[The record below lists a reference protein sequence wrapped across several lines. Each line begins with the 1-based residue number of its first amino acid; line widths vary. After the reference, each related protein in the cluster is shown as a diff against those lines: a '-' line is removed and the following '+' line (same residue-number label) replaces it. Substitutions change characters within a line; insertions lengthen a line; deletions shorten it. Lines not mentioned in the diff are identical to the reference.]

1 MGKSNVNRTA
11 LGLAALFIALIA
23 AGCGLNE
30 KGRVPVTTSS
40 KEALSLYRDGVAF
53 LEQVQIEKARICFE
67 KAVALD
73 STFAMAYYQMAFTC
87 FDAPCFLNNLSRAKS
102 LADKAS
108 EGEKLKVAI
117 TWEGNNGN
125 AAKAMESCRKLVEL
139 YPNDRDAHISLAGFL
154 NGQEKYEEA
163 AAEYQKAVT
172 VDPSYA
178 MGYNVMAYGYM
189 NAGRLEEAE
198 KTIQKYIGMKPAEPN
213 PYDSRGDILRKAG
226 RFDESSDSYRKALS
240 IDSLFL
246 SSYRGIGINLA
257 LQGKADE
264 AAAEFDRA
272 IAKAPDDGQ
281 KQFGMSCRAFGWI
294 LAGRTEKA
302 EADFAES
309 LAISKKNGDVAGQV
323 NDLGMLGWTA
333 AEKGRMNK
341 TARNNKIALALVEGS
356 SLSSDLKSAYR
367 AQFLFSD
374 ADLALRKGQFKAA
387 RQKAEAFKQALA
399 GMNDLNSEKQYHN
412 LLGAVA
418 LGEKR
423 YDDAIRELGQARQR
437 NCEVLY
443 RLAEAHLAKGDKATA
458 KEFFSKVANFNEYDW
473 NFAFL
478 RAKAQKKLAGL

>member
-1 MGKSNVNRTA
+1 MNKSVTRSIVFGLTA
-11 LGLAALFIALIA
+11 LFMALIA
-23 AGCGLNE
+23 AGCGRNE
-30 KGRVPVTTSS
+30 KGQVPVTTKS
-40 KEALSLYRDGVAF
+40 KAALKLYREGVSE
-53 LEQVQIEKARICFE
+53 LQKVQIEKAKALFE
-67 KAVALD
+67 QAIAKD

-102 LADKAS
+102 LAGMAS

-125 AAKAMESCRKLVEL
+125 TAKALESCRILVEL

-198 KTIQKYIGMKPAEPN
+198 KTIQKYIGLKPAEPN

-226 RFDESSDSYRKALS
+226 KFDESTASFREALA
-240 IDSLFL
+240 IDSTFI
-246 SSYRGIGINLA
+246 SSNRGIGINLS
-257 LQGKADE
+257 LQGRMDE
-264 AAAEFDRA
+264 AAVEFDRA
-272 IAKAPDDGQ
+272 IEKAPDVGQ
-281 KQFGMSCRAFGWI
+281 RQLGMYEKAFGWI
-294 LAGRTEKA
+294 LAGQDAKA
-302 EADFAES
+302 DAEFIKS
-309 LAISKKNGDVAGQV
+309 LVISRKNGDVVGET
-323 NDLGMLGWTA
+323 NDLQMLGWTA
-333 AEKGRMNK
+333 AERGQFKK
-341 TARNNKIALALVEGS
+341 TAENNRIEQKLVEGS
-356 SLSSDLKSAYR
+356 NLTADLKKTLLN
-367 AQFLFSD
+367 QFLFSD
-374 ADLALRKGQFKAA
+374 ADLALRQKQIRTAKI
-387 RQKAEAFKQALA
+387 KAEAFAKAAAELGDPGLWMQSR
-399 GMNDLNSEKQYHN
+399 NLN
-412 LLGAVA
+412 GAIA

-437 NCEVLY
+437 NPEVLF
-443 RLAEAHLAKGDKATA
+443 RLAEAHLAKGDKAA
-458 KEFFSKVANFNEYDW
+458 AREFFSKVANFNEYDW